1 MICFVGV
8 LCDIITL
15 RMIQEGV
22 VSMATVS
29 FDKSVVIEEP
39 EAVDRLV
46 DSLLNDEPL
55 KVSENLLSE
64 QEKERG
70 ERLLIQCL
78 SRSNA

>member
-55 KVSENLLSE
+55 NVSENLLSE